1 MLGYNFVIVGNISII
16 LYHYFSFFWT
26 QRFDSFHLEI
36 STQVATPLR
45 LQPKSTA
52 TTSDAVCSFSLTKTT
67 RLEKELFHENHPP
80 VLFGVTSPAANSS
93 EVGVVARQHRPH
105 RSLSAAFSR
114 VRTTVASNS
123 WRLTASRQTRGFH
136 LVSLVHVVSVCVC
149 VFSDWR
155 AKSVYICAVA
165 TSFVDN

>member
-1 MLGYNFVIVGNISII
+1 M
-16 LYHYFSFFWT
+16 
-26 QRFDSFHLEI
+26 FDSFHLEI

-52 TTSDAVCSFSLTKTT
+52 TIPDAGWRFSLTKTT

-80 VLFGVTSPAANSS
+80 VLFGVTSPSANSS

-114 VRTTVASNS
+114 VRTAAACDS
-123 WRLTASRQTRGFH
+123 
-136 LVSLVHVVSVCVC
+136 
-149 VFSDWR
+149 
-155 AKSVYICAVA
+155 
-165 TSFVDN
+165 